1 MMSDANGPSFA
12 SKSSLISLAYYFNS
26 DLVMQAPNHFLDDDK
41 SIVVW
46 WCRHQII
53 LFPDDEK
60 CMVSVKKSVLS
71 NHSYSQL
78 IFLIC
83 EKWRDLRGKIIQAT
97 WLLQNIIW
105 IILSLIE
112 HNVTFLL
119 EVKWINKV
127 YNHINSAGQ
136 SGQARRL
143 KQNAVRRCRNN
154 WVLLFCWPFL
164 ISSLPSYF

>member
-1 MMSDANGPSFA
+1 MASETLFPSVHIGLNFFLILWWK
-12 SKSSLISLAYYFNS
+12 KSIVAWWR
-26 DLVMQAPNHFLDDDK
+26 PNHFV
-41 SIVVW
+41 SW
-46 WCRHQII
+46 WW
-53 LFPDDEK
+53 EVN

-164 ISSLPSYF
+164 ISNLPSCF

>member
-1 MMSDANGPSFA
+1 MNIAHGIRDVSLCTHRPEFFFLILWWK
-12 SKSSLISLAYYFNS
+12 KSIVAWWR
-26 DLVMQAPNHFLDDDK
+26 PNHFV
-41 SIVVW
+41 SW
-46 WCRHQII
+46 WW
-53 LFPDDEK
+53 EVN

-164 ISSLPSYF
+164 ISNLPSCF